1 MQDWD
6 LTVTEIDY
14 VIDRPANPAWRI
26 ADFVNHRSHLLAYA
40 ISGRAH
46 YRIGGVPYPI
56 RTGALIFMP
65 RSTDHTAASDAADPW
80 HFLSVAFDVTG
91 PAEAVD
97 ALAELPAV
105 TYEIPLDLSA
115 VFHDMYAAWTARPP
129 RFLIS
134 IRGQTSAILQRIIH
148 EHSLP
153 ELRRPHTRRISA
165 ITELLRENYAATY
178 SVAELADRCGLS
190 PSHFRLMFKEVTGL
204 TATAYQQHVKITKAI
219 EFLTSGEYNVTETA
233 RLAGFRDVYYFSRLF
248 KKIIGA
254 PPSSLTRR

>member
-6 LTVTEIDY
+6 LTVTDIDY
-14 VIDRPANPAWRI
+14 VIDRPPNPSWRI
-26 ADFVNHRSHLLAYA
+26 ADFANSRSHILAYA

-46 YRIGGVPYPI
+46 YRIAGIPYPI

-65 RSTDHTAASDAADPW
+65 RGTDHTAASDGADPW
-80 HFLSVAFDVTG
+80 HFISVAFDLAG
-91 PAEAVD
+91 PVEAIE
-97 ALAELPAV
+97 ALGQLPAV
-105 TYEIPLDLSA
+105 TYEVPLDLSA
-115 VFHDMYAAWTARPP
+115 IFHEMYATWTARLPG
-129 RFLIS
+129 FSIN
-134 IRGQTSAILQRIIH
+134 IRGQTSTILHRIIH

-165 ITELLRENYAATY
+165 ITELLRENFAVTY
-178 SVAELADRCGLS
+178 SVAALAARSGLS
-190 PSHFRLMFKEVTGL
+190 PSHFRLMFKEVTGM
-204 TATAYQQHVKITKAI
+204 TATAYQQHIKITKAI

-248 KKIIGA
+248 KKVTGA